1 MGDKFYILLKGQVGV
16 LVPSSRIKDS
26 RDQMNDVVHDLEELE
41 LDLKEVLRL
50 ILVHKV
56 RSIDIPLS
64 HKTDVANVDES
75 PDIPEQQQAKFM
87 RFGSLKGGKLIGLGM
102 ENMIKQRSTIEQQE
116 SNPVVVQAKKID
128 IMAEFIECSIKNA
141 QRK

>member
-1 MGDKFYILLKGQVGV
+1 
-16 LVPSSRIKDS
+16 
-26 RDQMNDVVHDLEELE
+26 MNDVVHDLEELE

-64 HKTDVANVDES
+64 SKEVLSTADAQAPDGTDS
-75 PDIPEQQQAKFM
+75 PTKFL
-87 RFGSLKGGKLIGLGM
+87 RFGSLKGGKLLGLGV
-102 ENMIKQRSTIEQQE
+102 ETMIKRGSTIEQVE
-116 SNPVVVQAKKID
+116 TNPVVVKKID

-141 QRK
+141 